1 MLSRLN
7 TLCRV
12 SGCLRASALLTAASL
27 CTASGGQTVATGEEI
42 APVMTSVA
50 ASRENAKGP
59 IQGRMLQVFD
69 FEERETNP
77 GSVPRYWYR
86 AQDSAERPRPGF
98 PSWNQAKLVYV
109 GFGDEAESDDVLS
122 FRGIGSVLLPTNG
135 GSTSL
140 LLDAGTIPVFPDTD
154 YSISCVVQTQKM
166 IHARAALVARVLGA
180 DGKPIP
186 GSERFSNLVTSEGAW
201 RELTVRVATG
211 VANAAFIQLELLVL
225 QPKQISAMF
234 PTPQRPAD
242 AFKINSEDRGARAWF
257 DDLSVLQLPRVGL
270 TCNTTGNIA
279 TGVKPPEF
287 SVLVR
292 DLANEELTLTLD
304 ALDSTGASVVSKTQQ
319 LHTGSVNTRWTPE
332 LPAAGWYRVRMKLAT
347 TAGVPVGGMFT
358 DLVWL
363 PQPEGK
369 KEEEFVAEERIDA
382 QGVSSTAKKN
392 APVSQGDLRRF
403 AIAIDEAPM
412 RHIMNMPS
420 LLASAGTKVVTLPLW
435 TRDLT
440 ERDVATHTKS
450 LQTVTRQLVSDYV
463 DVTLSVPRLPDTL
476 GERSNVATTD
486 VAAIFARPVEEWL
499 PFSQEPFEKLGAL
512 TGRWQVGLPLS
523 TGMPHTSAYFRAAAM
538 NDLAS
543 TRAGIGKFV
552 PGLTLAIPTSIS
564 QDWNRDS
571 LMKAAGAARFV
582 VQVPRDMGPEAIR
595 FLGPQRVPMSTTVD
609 GAGPIANP
617 AASVTSESGVQWVL
631 TPDPTDDLSSP
642 LQRAGRMTK
651 QIVELWRLLGDSAA
665 PGVSPSMSIAIANPW
680 RLSESERELPRPTP
694 ELAAMLHT
702 RSVLADARIVGQ
714 FPAREGI
721 MCHIVAPKISEGEA
735 MPAGWLIAWNES
747 CDPAKAV
754 IDMPVGPGMVEMR
767 DVFGNST
774 LLPTTLGPDGISRTI
789 HIEVTQQPVFI
800 RGIDVALAKFLA
812 GVSITP
818 PLLDAAAE
826 LGEHK
831 ITISNPWPQ
840 SISGK
845 LSILEP
851 GGFDSA
857 ERDRSWRINPR
868 TVSFALPA
876 GAKREFPFTVA
887 FRPSEESGPKRFLL
901 GVDLTNDLPYGV
913 LRVERELELGLKYFR
928 VDGAY
933 SIRGEDLIAECIVT
947 NTSDKP
953 ITLEIT
959 ALAPG
964 LPRSRAT
971 IPDVA
976 PGSQAIRRFT
986 YTQAAAT
993 LKGQHVVFS
1002 VSDPDQGDRLTR
1014 SVLID

>member
-1 MLSRLN
+1 MFLRPN
-7 TLCRV
+7 TSSRV
-12 SGCLRASALLTAASL
+12 SGCRRAASVLGSLFL
-27 CTASGGQTVATGEEI
+27 CGGVYAQIVTTGEELM
-42 APVMTSVA
+42 PSVTQHK
-50 ASRENAKGP
+50 SGSQGLVR
-59 IQGRMLQVFD
+59 GRMLQVFD
-69 FEERETNP
+69 FEELETNP
-77 GSVPRYWYR
+77 GNVPRYWYR

-109 GFGDEAESDDVLS
+109 GFGDEAASRDALS
-122 FRGIGSVLLPTNG
+122 FRGIGSVLLPTKG
-135 GSTSL
+135 GSASL
-140 LLDAGTIPVFPDTD
+140 LLDSGTIPVFPDTD
-154 YSISCVVQTQKM
+154 YAISCVVQTQQM
-166 IHARAALVARVLGA
+166 VHARAALIARVLGA
-180 DGKPIP
+180 DGKPVP
-186 GSERFSNLVTSEGAW
+186 GSERVSPLVTSEGGW
-201 RELTVRVATG
+201 RELTVRIATG
-211 VANAAFIQLELLVL
+211 VANAAFIQLELVVL
-225 QPKQISAMF
+225 QPKQINAMF
-234 PTPQRPAD
+234 PTPQRPTD
-242 AFKINSEDRGARAWF
+242 AFKINPEDLEARAWF

-270 TCNTTGNIA
+270 TCNTAGNIA
-279 TGVKPPEF
+279 TGEKPPEF

-304 ALDSTGASVVSKTQQ
+304 ALNAAGESIAVKTQQ
-319 LHTGSVNTRWTPE
+319 LGSGSVNARWTPE

-347 TAGVPVGGMFT
+347 TAGVPVGGMYT

-363 PQPEGK
+363 PQSASK
-369 KEEEFVAEERIDA
+369 KEDDFVAEERIDA
-382 QGVSSTAKKN
+382 SGVSSTAKKN

-403 AIAIDEAPM
+403 AVTIDEAPM
-412 RHIMNMPS
+412 RHIMNMS
-420 LLASAGTKVVTLPLW
+420 ALLASAGAKVVTLPLW
-435 TRDLT
+435 TRELT
-440 ERDVATHTKS
+440 ERDVSAHTKS
-450 LQTVTRQLVSDYV
+450 LQVVTRQLVSDYV

-486 VAAIFARPVEEWL
+486 VAAIFGRPTDEWM
-499 PFSQEPFEKLGAL
+499 PFAQEPFEKLGAL
-512 TGRWQVGLPLS
+512 TGRWQVGLPLA
-523 TGMPHTSAYFRAAAM
+523 TGLPGTSAYFRSPAM
-538 NDLAS
+538 NDLANA
-543 TRAGIGKFV
+543 RMGIGKFV
-552 PGLTLAIPTSIS
+552 PGLTVAIPISIS
-564 QDWNRDS
+564 QDLNRDE
-571 LMKAAGAARFV
+571 LTRAVGASRFIL
-582 VQVPRDMGPEAIR
+582 QVPREMSPDAIR
-595 FLGPQRVPMSTTVD
+595 HLGPQRVPLSSTFD
-609 GAGPIANP
+609 GSGPMASAAAN
-617 AASVTSESGVQWVL
+617 ATSESGVQWLL
-631 TPDPTDDLSSP
+631 TPDPTDDLASP
-642 LQRAGRMTK
+642 LQRAGRITK
-651 QIVELWRLLGDSAA
+651 QVVELWRLLGDNAT
-665 PGVSPSMSIAIANPW
+665 PGASPAMSIAIANPW
-680 RLSESERELPRPTP
+680 RFSESEREVPRPTP
-694 ELAAMLHT
+694 ELAALLHA

-714 FPAREGI
+714 FPARDGI
-721 MCHIVAPKISEGEA
+721 MCHILAPKMSEGEA

-747 CDPAKAV
+747 CDPAKAFV
-754 IDMPVGPGMVEMR
+754 DMPVGPGMVEMR

-774 LLPTTLGPDGISRTI
+774 LLPTTLGPDGISRTV
-789 HIEVTQQPVFI
+789 HIEVTDQPVFV

-818 PLLDAAAE
+818 NLLDAAAE

-831 ITISNPWPQ
+831 ITITNPWPQ

-913 LRVERELELGLKYFR
+913 LRVERELELGLKEFR

-947 NTSDKP
+947 NTSEKP

-986 YTQAAAT
+986 YSQAAAT
-993 LKGQHVVFS
+993 LKGQQVVFS
-1002 VSDPDQGDRLTR
+1002 VSDPEQGDRLTR
-1014 SVLID
+1014 SVAIE